1 MPFVSPELQAFA
13 NGFPTTLLHAVVTL
27 AILALG
33 VALHAWL
40 TPYKDV
46 EEVREGNSA
55 AAVSLGGAMICLA
68 IPLGVSMAVSTSVVE
83 VLVWG
88 LAAGIIQLL
97 ASRLTDMILKG
108 LPERIKEGEI
118 SAAVLLVAAKL
129 AVAIILAC
137 AIS

>member
-13 NGFPTTLLHAVVTL
+13 NGFPTTLLHAAITL
-27 AILALG
+27 VILCLG
-33 VALHAWL
+33 VVLHAWL

-46 EEVREGNSA
+46 QEVREGNSA

-68 IPLGVSMAVSTSVVE
+68 IPLGVSMAVSTSLAEVVA
-83 VLVWG
+83 WG
-88 LAAGIIQLL
+88 LAATIIQLL

-108 LPERIKEGEI
+108 LPERIQEGEI